1 MTTGEND
8 GMNNETVLYGVIGD
22 PIRHTRS
29 PLMLNLAFREVGV
42 NARYAAFHVK
52 PEQLGEAIAGLRAF
66 GFGGLN
72 VTIPHKVQVMPY
84 LDEIDESA
92 EAIGAVNTIVNRDGR
107 LTGYN
112 TDGIGYVRSLKE
124 EAEPDLSG
132 KKIVVLGAGGASRG
146 ILWALN
152 RERPASIL
160 LANRTWD
167 KARQLADSLD
177 NAQLHPTDQ
186 TRHRPPGQSG
196 EPPQASR
203 SPIISAIRWEA
214 LQDACLDAD
223 VVINTT
229 SVGMSPNV
237 ADTPIDPS
245 WLKPGAVASDLIY
258 NPLTTTFLAQAAR
271 RGCRIHG
278 GLGMFV
284 YQGAYAFEYWT
295 GLPAPARAMREAVLA
310 SFSGK

>member
-1 MTTGEND
+1 MGEKA
-8 GMNNETVLYGVIGD
+8 GMNNDTVLYGVIGD

-29 PLMLNLAFREVGV
+29 PMMLNLAFRETRV
-42 NARYAAFHVK
+42 NARYAAFHVR
-52 PEQLGEAIAGLRAF
+52 PEQLGQAIAGLRAF

-72 VTIPHKVQVMPY
+72 VTIPHKVQVMQY
-84 LDEIDESA
+84 LDEIDEGA
-92 EAIGAVNTIVNRDGR
+92 RVIGAVNTIVNREGR
-107 LTGYN
+107 LIGYN

-146 ILWALN
+146 ILWALG

-160 LANRTWD
+160 LANRTQNKAERLAAGLQAQSPAEITAIGWD
-167 KARQLADSLD
+167 HVQEACREAD
-177 NAQLHPTDQ
+177 
-186 TRHRPPGQSG
+186 
-196 EPPQASR
+196 
-203 SPIISAIRWEA
+203 I
-214 LQDACLDAD
+214 
-223 VVINTT
+223 VINTT
-229 SVGMSPNV
+229 SVGMSPNTD
-237 ADTPIDPS
+237 ASPIDPA

-258 NPLTTTFLAQAAR
+258 NPLTTKFLQEAER

-295 GLPAPARAMREAVLA
+295 GKPAPVQAMREAVLA
-310 SFSGK
+310 SL